1 MFANHARELKMRS
14 WLLSAGLPTAD
25 IIAKTADRLVINLES
40 VLARASIR
48 VAAAESS
55 RDERQVAWL
64 PALSSPQA
72 ENAVALAVE
81 SGIDTVILPAV
92 RGCADVQRL
101 AMLLRLQEARHGV
114 SDGHT
119 RVVALLDASGLLQ
132 AADFCQCSRRLS
144 AIGLDRL
151 DPHID
156 EGSTTAEF
164 ARAQLVLAARAVG
177 IAAIASAPSSQDPN
191 SFLAACIDLRSN
203 GFSGLFVSDSDQVE
217 IVNGIF

>member
-14 WLLSAGLPTAD
+14 WLVSTGLPADD
-25 IIAKTADRLVINLES
+25 IIAKTADRLVINMES
-40 VLARASIR
+40 ALARASIR
-48 VAAAESS
+48 VTADESG
-55 RDERQVAWL
+55 RERHVAWL

-72 ENAVALAVE
+72 ENAVALAVK

-191 SFLAACIDLRSN
+191 SFRAACVDLRNN
-203 GFSGLFVSDSDQVE
+203 GFSGLFVSDPDQVE